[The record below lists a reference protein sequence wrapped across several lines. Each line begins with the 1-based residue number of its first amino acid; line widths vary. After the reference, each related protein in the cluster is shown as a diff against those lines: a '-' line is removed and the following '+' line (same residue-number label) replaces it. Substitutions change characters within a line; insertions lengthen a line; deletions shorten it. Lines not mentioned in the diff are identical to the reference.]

1 MTLPTEILLQILHC
15 LPLEVLLDFRLISSW
30 ADALVLEPVFWHRLE
45 FSKHLLFKSGSAHRR
60 TSFGLDRVVAP
71 GEGALGGTGT
81 GASAG
86 AVVESRH
93 RDSVFQHFSDANLIT
108 RRHTLAASLL
118 SPTSEANGEEAS
130 PSMTISANI
139 PRPLGSR
146 QPALLHQLQQQQQQ
160 QQQQGDGLSTSLN
173 VFSSTLPKTSAWTR
187 IENSFLLFLNRLAS
201 IDRTAQGVR
210 TVTIEDW
217 EGVGSVQALWASLGC
232 FLGLRSLT
240 IRNSALRHLTAFYN
254 RDDGDHVHG
263 GGGGGG
269 GGPIWAELKEL
280 ALQDCLQLRSLSG
293 IQTWLP
299 QLQDLSLAECTS
311 LEDFTPLVQPTSSP
325 SSSGPKSGTREILAL
340 KRVSLIHTKIRDEEL
355 IALLRRSPGLEELR
369 LDQCYELTVRALE
382 AIAFGDKTPTTH
394 AAGTAATEA
403 AAQPGID
410 VTIQEAGHTARSSD
424 CYPSRTA
431 PISRMKGS
439 GPWSDVDTWSG
450 WSFAGS
456 ARSMRIPQNGFI
468 PKECHSGSC
477 LAHSVGGA
485 IGKFD
490 GWAK

>member
-81 GASAG
+81 
-86 AVVESRH
+86 
-93 RDSVFQHFSDANLIT
+93 
-108 RRHTLAASLL
+108 
-118 SPTSEANGEEAS
+118 
-130 PSMTISANI
+130 
-139 PRPLGSR
+139 
-146 QPALLHQLQQQQQQ
+146 
-160 QQQQGDGLSTSLN
+160 
-173 VFSSTLPKTSAWTR
+173 
-187 IENSFLLFLNRLAS
+187 
-201 IDRTAQGVR
+201 GVR

-325 SSSGPKSGTREILAL
+325 SSSGPKSGTGEILAL

-410 VTIQEAGHTARSSD
+410 VTIQEAVLTPPYHTHPPTTTSSASTSTAP
-424 CYPSRTA
+424 YPSV
-431 PISRMKGS
+431 SGS
-439 GPWSDVDTWSG
+439 GSYCPQLRLLSLKNCSDFTDEGIRSLVGCRHLEWLVIRGIRQVHEDTAEWL
-450 WSFAGS
+450 
-456 ARSMRIPQNGFI
+456 
-468 PKECHSGSC
+468 HSQGVPLRKLLSP
-477 LAHSVGGA
+477 LGRWRHWQV
-485 IGKFD
+485 
-490 GWAK
+490 